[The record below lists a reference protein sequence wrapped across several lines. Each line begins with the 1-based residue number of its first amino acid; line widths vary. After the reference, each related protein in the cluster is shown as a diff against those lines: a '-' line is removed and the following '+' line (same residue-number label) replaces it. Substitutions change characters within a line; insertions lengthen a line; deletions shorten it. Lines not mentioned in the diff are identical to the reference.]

1 MYVLCTFY
9 YTRVYYYD
17 ALVTTHFETMIVI
30 VFFRAAKN
38 EVTGTSSRKMPRDT
52 ATVHETVNKSEP
64 LTKVIGHLL
73 NYILSVGRVSRALKS
88 VDVSGRRRR
97 SLRLIVLFHTWNS
110 SRGMKSAGVC
120 RSVNRVVIYSFF
132 FLPKCKPLCCF
143 RIVLINYKPILSLIS
158 DTTYF
163 N

>member
-73 NYILSVGRVSRALKS
+73 NYILSVGRVSRALKKCRRLGKKKKKLA
-88 VDVSGRRRR
+88 VNRFVTHLKFIKRHEVSGC
-97 SLRLIVLFHTWNS
+97 V
-110 SRGMKSAGVC
+110 
-120 RSVNRVVIYSFF
+120 SF
-132 FLPKCKPLCCF
+132 
-143 RIVLINYKPILSLIS
+143 S
-158 DTTYF
+158 
-163 N
+163 